1 METKI
6 QTIEILK
13 DYHKITGARVSLHD
27 LDFNEIAGYPES
39 PSYFCEKSSK
49 IKPQNNFVLNV
60 TKKHLIMR
68 NIRAKYTPTNAIAV
82 CWKR

>member
-39 PSYFCEKSSK
+39 PSYFCGK
-49 IKPQNNFVLNV
+49 IQQNK
-60 TKKHLIMR
+60 T
-68 NIRAKYTPTNAIAV
+68 AKQLGIPIITEQQLMEMIN
-82 CWKR
+82 